1 MLSTGVGGLRPNT
14 IVLEF
19 FSRDDNVA
27 EFSADD
33 VPCIQVISEMES
45 YISQSSKGAKQKG
58 GGVTQMKLLRRGF
71 SNGVRTEKEWAAVVR
86 TALMFK
92 KNVIV
97 ARHFNKMRKDFVSS
111 PSVVVSESN
120 SFHRM
125 TAGLTIDIWA
135 STNDNFVCDYG
146 GHFSEI
152 GSACRWDAL
161 EGVLSLQL
169 NLAYGLH
176 KTGAWTKRTRMRVML
191 GVLIDETGGNF
202 SASSSYAREE
212 KEGGAAE
219 ARYDH
224 LYGMEHDRRTRGAL
238 ESARRRAQ
246 KLVDDVRVPCEVHC
260 FPLRSHPLPRGV
272 FSPEPYLEL
281 CKEMNGLVRRNSE
294 KTIVAFLP
302 LGPPPPRDAPD
313 EHFASYLDALDALT
327 AEVPPALLTGVG
339 SLSSTQ
345 ATDL

>member
-1 MLSTGVGGLRPNT
+1 M
-14 IVLEF
+14 
-19 FSRDDNVA
+19 A
-27 EFSADD
+27 QFSADD

-45 YISQSSKGAKQKG
+45 YISQSSRKRPKDVKRGDSGGGG

-111 PSVVVSESN
+111 PSVVISESN
-120 SFHRM
+120 AFHRM
-125 TAGLTIDIWA
+125 TTGLTIDIWA

-146 GHFSEI
+146 GHFSEL

-176 KTGAWTKRTRMRVML
+176 RTGAWAKRTTMRVML
-191 GVLIDETGGNF
+191 GVLVGGDGGERRNEGG
-202 SASSSYAREE
+202 SALEE
-212 KEGGAAE
+212 KQGATGYEGYSGYGYDHGHGHGYGGMHHVALEE
-219 ARYDH
+219 ARK
-224 LYGMEHDRRTRGAL
+224 
-238 ESARRRAQ
+238 RAQ

-260 FPLRSHPLPRGV
+260 FPLHSRQLPRGAY
-272 FSPEPYLEL
+272 SPKPYLEL
-281 CKEMNGLVRRNSE
+281 CKEINELVRGNSD

-302 LGPPPPRDAPD
+302 LGPPPPRDAPG
-313 EHFASYLDALDALT
+313 EHFTSYLDALDALT